1 MTVQSMIG
9 FVDCIDMHG
18 ATRATCV
25 PSIVVADEKE
35 VAFS

>member
-9 FVDCIDMHG
+9 FVDCIDMQ